1 MSTLKR
7 HFERFLP
14 APHAQGGAVEI
25 AIAGMQRW
33 GNSPVHFG
41 VLPTR

>member
-14 APHAQGGAVEI
+14 ALHAQGGAMEI
-25 AIAGMQRW
+25 AITGMQRW
-33 GNSPVHFG
+33 GNSPDFG